1 MRQFRETKMIKSPQ
15 KLRKNTQS
23 HVPSTVLYL
32 NFEHKIGS
40 SFHLTSL
47 QKRAAYRD
55 NVSRPS
61 FCTVY
66 YVQCTMY
73 NMYSV
78 HCTLY
83 SVLYM
88 LGLTYMPV
96 CQVKFRL
103 CLPRRKIRRF
113 SDKSITENN
122 SFSHLY

>member
-1 MRQFRETKMIKSPQ
+1 MRQFRETKIPPKIEQ
-15 KLRKNTQS
+15 KTQKIQFS
-23 HVPSTVLYL
+23 IYL
-32 NFEHKIGS
+32 NFKHKIGS
-40 SFHLTSL
+40 SFHLSTL
-47 QKRAAYRD
+47 QKRAASRD

-88 LGLTYMPV
+88 LGLPYMPV

-113 SDKSITENN
+113 SDKSITENI
-122 SFSHLY
+122 SFSHIY